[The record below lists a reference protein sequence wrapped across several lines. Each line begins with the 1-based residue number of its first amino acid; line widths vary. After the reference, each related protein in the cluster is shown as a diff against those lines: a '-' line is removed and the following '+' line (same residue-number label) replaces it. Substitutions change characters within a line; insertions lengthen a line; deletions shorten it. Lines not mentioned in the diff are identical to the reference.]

1 LADDPTG
8 RQLRLHVI
16 KPREPLPLDPA
27 YFSGRV
33 DAAELVDRGYQDA
46 RRYLDNQQPLTAP
59 WPADLTRMQAP
70 APSVQA
76 RVRLHGPF
84 ALGHREPEA
93 GAAAGRRHGTS
104 LGAHLCFDRPAGRV
118 VGHVDA
124 PGWPARALIEDGAA
138 TLGGSPPF
146 VLDLRC
152 HVGSDTFRVRAETAP
167 GGLAVRMREADDG
180 PVIGAGLASFGWS
193 QAAAATPTIHPANA
207 TSTAAAWRARVD
219 MATTLWRAAR
229 GCGRHG

>member
-1 LADDPTG
+1 
-8 RQLRLHVI
+8 
-16 KPREPLPLDPA
+16 
-27 YFSGRV
+27 
-33 DAAELVDRGYQDA
+33 
-46 RRYLDNQQPLTAP
+46 
-59 WPADLTRMQAP
+59 MQAP